1 MNGSNPPKHQILSLP
16 DSAKINSQ
24 LKRVNGW
31 WVYILW
37 MVLLNGGI
45 WGGALAYLKIAKPKY
60 VSKLAII
67 LPGGNVGSNV
77 NLPSIGQASSSSTSA
92 AGGSS
97 LDPRANYQFILN
109 DDLTLEEVAENLRIK
124 PSELGKP
131 KSKLV
136 DNTSILQIEIEG
148 PSAKAA
154 QERGYALYTTL
165 MSKISKLR
173 QDEINRRDEGTQ
185 NTLDLAKQKL
195 ADSQQKLASYK
206 SRSGLSNSDQ
216 VKELAVI
223 LEQLR
228 KQRAEMLAQSVLLG
242 DRVAQLSSSLGLSV
256 EEASA
261 AFILQADPIY
271 QQTLRDYSEATT
283 SLNVFQSKWGD
294 NHPQIVKE
302 RTRQSAARTALVQR
316 ANLITGREP
325 SLQELARINL
335 NLAGNAGKESLYRD
349 LVAVTAEQKGVT
361 AQAEELSQQ
370 IIEFEIRLR
379 DLTQKQLE
387 LDRLQRDAQVAEA
400 VFASSLAKIDLS
412 KSDLFTAY
420 PLAQL
425 LSPPSLAN
433 EAAAPQ
439 PKLVL
444 AGAFVG
450 SLLVSTG
457 IFLLWLKKIK
467 DTAVQIKE
475 PSKESILEP
484 ILEPILETTEF
495 PNLRAIHT
503 NENTKTG

>member
-1 MNGSNPPKHQILSLP
+1 
-16 DSAKINSQ
+16 
-24 LKRVNGW
+24 
-31 WVYILW
+31 
-37 MVLLNGGI
+37 
-45 WGGALAYLKIAKPKY
+45 
-60 VSKLAII
+60 
-67 LPGGNVGSNV
+67 
-77 NLPSIGQASSSSTSA
+77 
-92 AGGSS
+92 
-97 LDPRANYQFILN
+97 
-109 DDLTLEEVAENLRIK
+109 
-124 PSELGKP
+124 
-131 KSKLV
+131 
-136 DNTSILQIEIEG
+136 
-148 PSAKAA
+148 
-154 QERGYALYTTL
+154 
-165 MSKISKLR
+165 
-173 QDEINRRDEGTQ
+173 
-185 NTLDLAKQKL
+185 
-195 ADSQQKLASYK
+195 
-206 SRSGLSNSDQ
+206 
-216 VKELAVI
+216 
-223 LEQLR
+223 
-228 KQRAEMLAQSVLLG
+228 
-242 DRVAQLSSSLGLSV
+242 
-256 EEASA
+256 
-261 AFILQADPIY
+261 
-271 QQTLRDYSEATT
+271 
-283 SLNVFQSKWGD
+283 
-294 NHPQIVKE
+294 
-302 RTRQSAARTALVQR
+302 RQSAARTALVQR

-457 IFLLWLKKIK
+457 MFLLWRKKIK